1 MFLTSSFTLTK
12 FAEPSLCRLRR
23 KTTPILPTSSEF
35 DIPIIYKQTLDGRD
49 FLFKDTSFRGKRE
62 LIFANEK
69 QLSMLFQS
77 KHIFIDG
84 TFSVCPPFFD
94 QILTIHG
101 VHHEHGE
108 FLLILLLD
116 EFKNFLLQ
124 VIPCVIA
131 LLPGRS
137 STVYSHLF
145 QLLDEHAGNL
155 RMTFEPD
162 VVMTDFENGLT
173 KSIKHHVSFI

>member
-12 FAEPSLCRLRR
+12 FAEPSLCRLHR
-23 KTTPILPTSSEF
+23 KTTPILPTSSAF
-35 DIPIIYKQTLDGRD
+35 DIPIIYKQTLNGKD
-49 FLFKDTSFRGKRE
+49 FLFKDTIIRDKRE
-62 LIFANEK
+62 LIFATEK
-69 QLSMLFQS
+69 QLIILYESQ
-77 KHIFIDG
+77 HIFIDR

-94 QILTIHG
+94 QVLTIHG

-108 FLLILLLD
+108 LLLSLLLY

-124 VIPCVIA
+124 VVPCVIA

-137 STVYSHLF
+137 STFYNHLF
-145 QLLDEHAGNL
+145 QLLDQHAANL
-155 RMTFEPD
+155 RMTFELN
-162 VVMTDFENGLT
+162 VVTTDFENGLI